1 MFSKKNDS
9 DIFSNLDSAVSS
21 KENWEK
27 IFFRKHPVLVRNLLP
42 FKNNFFSIKLFTNL
56 DLPSFHR
63 KTKKNF
69 SSNHFVLVRNL
80 LPFK

>member
-42 FKNNFFSIKLFTNL
+42 FKK
-56 DLPSFHR
+56 
-63 KTKKNF
+63 
-69 SSNHFVLVRNL
+69 
-80 LPFK
+80 

>member
-27 IFFRKHPVLVRNLLP
+27 IFFP
-42 FKNNFFSIKLFTNL
+42 
-56 DLPSFHR
+56 
-63 KTKKNF
+63 KTPCSCSESAALQK
-69 SSNHFVLVRNL
+69 
-80 LPFK
+80 